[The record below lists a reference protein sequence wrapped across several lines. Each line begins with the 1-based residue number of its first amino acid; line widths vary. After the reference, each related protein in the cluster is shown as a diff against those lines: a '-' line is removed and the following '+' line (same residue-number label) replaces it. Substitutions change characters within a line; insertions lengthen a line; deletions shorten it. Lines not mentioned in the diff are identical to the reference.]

1 MPMAGCH
8 KSRGKYIITG
18 GEDNAKH
25 KKGYTSPE
33 AQIVKFEVNDI
44 LSTSNGDGN
53 TGSGSSSGGTRL
65 PMMNSKPAKV

>member
-1 MPMAGCH
+1 MQN
-8 KSRGKYIITG
+8 T
-18 GEDNAKH
+18 
-25 KKGYTSPE
+25 KKAFTSPE

-65 PMMNSKPAKV
+65 PDDEF